1 MSSCSDESFI
11 EFTASS
17 PGESPVVVTCDKS
30 KYIGSRVIE
39 VVDSDD
45 ESDEDSEAAD
55 NEEFDENEQSDA
67 NVDLD
72 EEAIVRNLKI
82 LIKSTHILPA

>member
-1 MSSCSDESFI
+1 MI
-11 EFTASS
+11 EA
-17 PGESPVVVTCDKS
+17 
-30 KYIGSRVIE
+30 
-39 VVDSDD
+39 VDSDD

-55 NEEFDENEQSDA
+55 NEEFDENDQSDA